1 MVGTDSAEIL
11 MWSAEARCPE
21 LARDVHFLATRAL
34 IGAVRKGGSY
44 KAVDPCLVL
53 RALATFTDHTPNSS
67 AALLFLADAPTEIAW
82 NVLSWWDVKVP
93 GEY

>member
-1 MVGTDSAEIL
+1 MEA
-11 MWSAEARCPE
+11 WSAELLLWDAEARYPE
-21 LARDVHFLATRAL
+21 LARAAPFLATRAL
-34 IGAVRKGGSY
+34 VGAVRKGGSY

-93 GEY
+93 GE